1 MIHASP
7 TTSNVAPLHGPGR
20 RRPAGDAKP
29 AARAGSLSYRLP
41 YLLLVPVS
49 TLIAW
54 EAAVRFNLA
63 PAYLLP
69 SPYRVL
75 LQTLPAELLQGRML
89 LDAAESVRRV
99 VLGVALATI
108 TGVPIGIA
116 LGYWRQ
122 ASQWTSSVVNAGR
135 VIPPASLIPLAV
147 IWFGIGDA
155 PALFLIWFTC
165 VWPILLNA
173 STGVLGV
180 EKIYRDGALTLGAN
194 AYQIIRTVL
203 LPGALPHVVTGI
215 RLAFGL
221 GWSVVVTSELL
232 AVRNGLGFYIWNAR
246 LMFSMDQVLAGIVV
260 IGVIGVLLD
269 ALLRRLQQTMFRWQ
283 RSVTIKM

>member
-1 MIHASP
+1 MIDAV
-7 TTSNVAPLHGPGR
+7 TSGR
-20 RRPAGDAKP
+20 
-29 AARAGSLSYRLP
+29 SLSPMRPVKHAEKLNAVASAWSRLF
-41 YLLLVPVS
+41 YLLLVPVI
-49 TLIAW
+49 TLVAW
-54 EAAVRFNLA
+54 EVAVWLNLI
-63 PAYLLP
+63 PPYLLP

-75 LQTLPAELLQGRML
+75 AETLPRELLHGRML

-99 VLGVALATI
+99 ALGVALAAI
-108 TGVPIGIA
+108 TGIPLGIA
-116 LGYWRQ
+116 LGYWRR
-122 ASQWTSSVVNAGR
+122 ASEWTSSVVNAGR

-165 VWPILLNA
+165 LWPILLNSA
-173 STGVLGV
+173 TGVLTV
-180 EKIYRDGALTLGAN
+180 EQIYRDGASTLGAN
-194 AYQIIRTVL
+194 MWQIITTVL
-203 LPGALPHVVTGI
+203 LPGALPQIVTGI

-260 IGVIGVLLD
+260 IGVIGVVLD
-269 ALLRRLQQTMFRWQ
+269 AILRRLQQRMFRWQ
-283 RSVTIKM
+283 RSITIKS